1 MLIQK
6 YFSLFCFFL
15 ISFLLSSIIFLLSF
29 LVSSKS
35 GDKEKLSS
43 YECGF
48 NPFDDSRS
56 EFDIKFYPHLRF
68 CCPNQQ
74 SSDGP
79 IIQPDYHP
87 TDRPS
92 NRSTKRLNDRLTV

>member
-56 EFDIKFYPHLRF
+56 EFDIEFY
-68 CCPNQQ
+68 
-74 SSDGP
+74 
-79 IIQPDYHP
+79 
-87 TDRPS
+87 
-92 NRSTKRLNDRLTV
+92 LNLKTVLLYMVKENLNNNL